1 MSNEFRLKKKIYNAV
16 LKSFIDVKLMNY
28 NIFVY
33 FLSEI
38 TDK

>member
-16 LKSFIDVKLMNY
+16 LKLFIDVKLMNY

-33 FLSEI
+33 FPSEI